1 MASPPRREGVG
12 SNDDGAAVQRVTR
25 PTLAV
30 LGALLDQPSRK
41 WYGLELCK
49 ETGLAGGSLYPILA
63 RLERH
68 DWLACQW
75 EEPQRQE
82 AERRPRRRYY
92 WLTEKGRAEAW
103 WIVWLK
109 SGGTVQLEPKPLS

>member
-1 MASPPRREGVG
+1 MASPQRREGVG
-12 SNDDGAAVQRVTR
+12 SNDQGAAVQRVTR

-30 LGALLDQPSRK
+30 LVALLDQPGRK

-49 ETGLAGGSLYPILA
+49 ETGLAGGSLYPILT
-63 RLERH
+63 RLAQN
-68 DWLACQW
+68 DWLASQW
-75 EEPQRQE
+75 EEPERQE
-82 AERRPRRRYY
+82 VERRPRRRYY
-92 WLTEKGRAEAW
+92 WLTKKGRTEAW